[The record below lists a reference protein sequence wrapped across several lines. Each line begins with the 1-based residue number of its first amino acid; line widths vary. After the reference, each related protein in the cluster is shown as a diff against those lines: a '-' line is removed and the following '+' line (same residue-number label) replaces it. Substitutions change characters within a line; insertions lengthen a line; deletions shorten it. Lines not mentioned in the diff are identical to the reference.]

1 MSFYFP
7 VFKRPLS
14 KKKDDYFLALDI
26 GTEAVKALVFKKGE
40 GTDKKIIISGISSQY
55 LDDFNISDS
64 REVQVGINK
73 KAISR
78 AIEEA
83 KELSLKNLNE
93 RFSEKNLPLILT
105 LSPKLLK
112 ARIFFQSLNR
122 ENPKEVIG
130 KKQEQGLYQ
139 KALEKAEVKI
149 SQEFAE
155 IYGVLPHDIQF
166 TALKILETKINGYKV
181 SSLLGFSG
189 GRIDFKILAVFSFKQ
204 YLEII
209 KETLK
214 ALDYSVFKIVHLAEV
229 LPFFFLGE
237 KLNAVFLD
245 IGGEASQFF
254 WITEGKLERIDD
266 FNLGGGIFS
275 QTLSE
280 ILGLR
285 KKEARILKERYSNG
299 ELSLKAKKRIR
310 EILAL
315 ELQSWLGSFRD
326 ELTKVKSFLPPN
338 CFLLGGASQLP
349 DIKEILTQE
358 ERDNVSSV
366 FFSKVRFVEIEKLK
380 NIQNETK
387 TLISPMDIPLL
398 LIIILQEIYCKNG
411 RN

>member
-112 ARIFFQSLNR
+112 ARIFFHSLNHK
-122 ENPKEVIG
+122 NPKEVID
-130 KKQEQGLYQ
+130 KKQEQELFQ
-139 KALEKAEVKI
+139 KVIEEAEVKI

-326 ELTKVKSFLPPN
+326 ELTKAKSFLPPN